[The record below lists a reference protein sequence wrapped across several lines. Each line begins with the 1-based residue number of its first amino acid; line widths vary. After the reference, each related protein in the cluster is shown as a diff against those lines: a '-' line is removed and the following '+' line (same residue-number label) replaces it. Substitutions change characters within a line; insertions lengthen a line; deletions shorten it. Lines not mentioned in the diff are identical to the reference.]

1 MSKSSEESQH
11 REWVVKT
18 LTAHSEKLKT
28 IFNLNMVVRDQVL
41 EQNGRV
47 RELEKSLER
56 HKGAGIFLS
65 CLFTAL
71 MILIAVILVNVIS

>member
-1 MSKSSEESQH
+1 MSKESEH

-28 IFNLNMVVRDQVL
+28 IFNLNLIVRDQII

-47 RELEKSLER
+47 RELEKQVER

-71 MILIAVILVNVIS
+71 MILIALTNQ

>member
-1 MSKSSEESQH
+1 MCPIDIAKTDH

-18 LTAHSEKLKT
+18 LTAHTERLKT
-28 IFNLNMVVRDQVL
+28 LFDITKGVRDEVRI
-41 EQNGRV
+41 QNGRV
-47 RELEKSLER
+47 RELEKTLQL

-71 MILIAVILVNVIS
+71 MILIAILAKT